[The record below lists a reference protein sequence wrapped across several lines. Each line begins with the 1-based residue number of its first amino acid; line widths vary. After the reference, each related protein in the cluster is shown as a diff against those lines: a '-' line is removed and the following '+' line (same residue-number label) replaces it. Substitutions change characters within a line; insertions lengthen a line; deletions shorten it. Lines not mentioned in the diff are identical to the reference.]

1 MASCQ
6 NQFIGRNCISILG
19 YNSLD
24 FIIFYYKISDAG
36 FKQNL
41 SAAFNYFLTNI
52 LNDFL
57 SLDKLDQ
64 NKVASNPSKFDLIQ
78 FIENMAVEFRDPNDR
93 QNVFEVKHKN
103 REILVFQDKDM
114 IRNVLINLVSN
125 AIKYSAE
132 LSTITISTQ
141 VKDSSVI
148 LEIQDH
154 GMGIPKED
162 QKHLFETFF
171 RAHNVSYL
179 QGTGL
184 GLNIV
189 KRYLD
194 LMGGNIEFTS
204 IENEGS
210 TFKVILPLEKP

>member
-1 MASCQ
+1 MIAKYTKTEEEPK
-6 NQFIGRNCISILG
+6 RNKHVQ
-19 YNSLD
+19 
-24 FIIFYYKISDAG
+24 IIKTSVR
-36 FKQNL
+36 NL
-41 SAAFNYFLTNI
+41 ANI

-64 NKVASNPSKFDLIQ
+64 NKVASTPRKFDLIQ
-78 FIENMAVEFRDPNDR
+78 FIEDMAQEFRDPNDR
-93 QNVFEVKHKN
+93 QNVFEVKHKD
-103 REILVFQDKDM
+103 REIILFQDKDM
-114 IRNVLINLVSN
+114 IRNVLINLVTN

-132 LSTITISTQ
+132 MSTIKISTQ

-148 LEIQDH
+148 LEIQDK

-162 QKHLFETFF
+162 QKNLFETFF
-171 RAHNVSYL
+171 RAQNVTYL

-194 LMGGNIEFTS
+194 LMGGKIEFTS

-210 TFKVILPLEKP
+210 TFTVILPLEKP